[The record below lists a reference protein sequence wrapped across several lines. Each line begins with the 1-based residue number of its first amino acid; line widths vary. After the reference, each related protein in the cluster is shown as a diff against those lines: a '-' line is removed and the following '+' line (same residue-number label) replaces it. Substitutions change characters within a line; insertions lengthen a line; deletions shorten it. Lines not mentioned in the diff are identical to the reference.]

1 MTEVD
6 PVAVLDAAQK
16 INLSG
21 LSIGSRAEKLSQTL
35 AGLTGMAGTDTAAQS
50 FANAYDPAGR
60 DFMGAIDNL
69 AKGTANIG
77 LVLGASAQN
86 HNDANAA
93 AARKPPPDIGAM
105 PGQSGFTVSAPPPA
119 AGDPSPGPWWWD
131 LIAAYVQ
138 GKVWPNGHQ
147 DQLRQAADAW
157 DGFADGVSTDA
168 EGFYQGVQTLRGQ
181 DSEDIDAGLIMSESA
196 YENVFAVAQ
205 NARSMAAVCREHA
218 QSIDDAHSAIEEA
231 AAELIVSTVLIWAVG
246 ALASTVTA
254 GGGAAVATGL
264 SAANLARIGAS
275 VANIIRGF
283 EGAAVATA
291 GGAVRAGTAG
301 ATISAAMSRA
311 VSLPVTRIAATGVA
325 GGNAARLTAQEQ
337 AQLTQI
343 ANKTD
348 YEKYLARKQA
358 EGKPARSYEDYI
370 KARDK
375 FAAIRQQGTD
385 YEQAVA
391 KDRGYTRENGWEG
404 QKYAP
409 NGKNPNEAGSRRWDF
424 MHEGRQEAVEVKS
437 GQVSEADFARQFD
450 IDKTMV
456 NDQRWQVTYHL
467 NEPLSPSQMQRL
479 TQFQA
484 ESGGRFSFTIGVP

>member
-6 PVAVLDAAQK
+6 PTAVLDAAQK
-16 INLSG
+16 INLPG
-21 LSIGSRAEKLSQTL
+21 LGIGARAEALSQTL

-50 FANAYDPAGR
+50 FADAYDPAGR
-60 DFMGAIDNL
+60 EFMSAVDNL

-93 AARKPPPDIGAM
+93 AARKPPPDIGSM
-105 PGQSGFTVSAPPPA
+105 PGQSTYAVSAPPPS

-157 DGFADGVSTDA
+157 EDFAAGVTTDA

-181 DSEDIDAGLIMSESA
+181 DSEDIDAGLLVSESA

-231 AAELIVSTVLIWAVG
+231 AAELIISTVLIWAAG
-246 ALASTVTA
+246 AALSTVTA
-254 GGGAAVATGL
+254 GGGGAAAGAL
-264 SAANLARIGAS
+264 SAANLARIGANI
-275 VANIIRGF
+275 ANVIRGF

-291 GGAVRAGTAG
+291 GGAVRVGTAG

-311 VSLPVTRIAATGVA
+311 VSLPVTRIAAIGA
-325 GGNAARLTAQEQ
+325 
-337 AQLTQI
+337 
-343 ANKTD
+343 
-348 YEKYLARKQA
+348 
-358 EGKPARSYEDYI
+358 
-370 KARDK
+370 
-375 FAAIRQQGTD
+375 
-385 YEQAVA
+385 
-391 KDRGYTRENGWEG
+391 
-404 QKYAP
+404 
-409 NGKNPNEAGSRRWDF
+409 
-424 MHEGRQEAVEVKS
+424 
-437 GQVSEADFARQFD
+437 
-450 IDKTMV
+450 
-456 NDQRWQVTYHL
+456 
-467 NEPLSPSQMQRL
+467 
-479 TQFQA
+479 
-484 ESGGRFSFTIGVP
+484 SGGQRG